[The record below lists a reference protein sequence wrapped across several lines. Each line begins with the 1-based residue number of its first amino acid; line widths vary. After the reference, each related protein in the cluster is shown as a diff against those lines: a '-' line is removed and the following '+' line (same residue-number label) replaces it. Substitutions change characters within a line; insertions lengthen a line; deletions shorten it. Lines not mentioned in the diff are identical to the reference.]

1 MIFRFLF
8 IIGLQSDK
16 LMGHSEEEVVGAL
29 VEEKQEGDTNQNL
42 PLNCKEEGGKGMKVE
57 KVDTMANN
65 NLQQLPL
72 DCLLDNKQIEANNKE
87 KEANKKEIKANNR
100 EKESNNQEKEANNK
114 EIESNNNQV
123 MPLNCLE
130 EVGCNLDTI
139 SALCLDSS
147 NK

>member
-1 MIFRFLF
+1 MGIGYVRPEFLDHLTV
-8 IIGLQSDK
+8 I
-16 LMGHSEEEVVGAL
+16 
-29 VEEKQEGDTNQNL
+29 
-42 PLNCKEEGGKGMKVE
+42 
-57 KVDTMANN
+57 
-65 NLQQLPL
+65 
-72 DCLLDNKQIEANNKE
+72 
-87 KEANKKEIKANNR
+87 IKANNR
-100 EKESNNQEKEANNK
+100 EKESNNQEKGANNK

>member
-1 MIFRFLF
+1 MIFRFPF
-8 IIGLQSDK
+8 RIGLQSDK
-16 LMGHSEEEVVGAL
+16 LMGHSEEEVFGAL
-29 VEEKQEGDTNQNL
+29 VEEKQEVDTNQNL
-42 PLNCKEEGGKGMKVE
+42 PLNCKEEVGKGVKVE
-57 KVDTMANN
+57 KVETMANN
-65 NLQQLPL
+65 NLQQLSL

-87 KEANKKEIKANNR
+87 KEANK
-100 EKESNNQEKEANNK
+100 K

>member
-1 MIFRFLF
+1 MIFRFPF
-8 IIGLQSDK
+8 RIGLQSDK
-16 LMGHSEEEVVGAL
+16 LMGHSEEEVFGAL
-29 VEEKQEGDTNQNL
+29 VEEKQEVDTNQNL
-42 PLNCKEEGGKGMKVE
+42 PLNCKEEGGKGVKVE
-57 KVDTMANN
+57 IVETMANN
-65 NLQQLPL
+65 NLQQLSL

-87 KEANKKEIKANNR
+87 KEV
-100 EKESNNQEKEANNK
+100 NNK

>member
-1 MIFRFLF
+1 MIFRFPF
-8 IIGLQSDK
+8 RIGLQSDK
-16 LMGHSEEEVVGAL
+16 LMGHSEEEVFGAL
-29 VEEKQEGDTNQNL
+29 VEEKQEVDTNQNL
-42 PLNCKEEGGKGMKVE
+42 PLNCKEEGGKGVKVE
-57 KVDTMANN
+57 IVETMANN
-65 NLQQLPL
+65 NLQQLSL

-87 KEANKKEIKANNR
+87 KEANYKEIEANNK
-100 EKESNNQEKEANNK
+100 EKESNNKEEKANNK

>member
-1 MIFRFLF
+1 
-8 IIGLQSDK
+8 
-16 LMGHSEEEVVGAL
+16 MGHSEEEVFGAL
-29 VEEKQEGDTNQNL
+29 VEEKQEVDTNQNL
-42 PLNCKEEGGKGMKVE
+42 PLNCKEEGGKGVKVE
-57 KVDTMANN
+57 IVETMANN
-65 NLQQLPL
+65 NLQQLSL

-87 KEANKKEIKANNR
+87 KEANK
-100 EKESNNQEKEANNK
+100 K

>member
-1 MIFRFLF
+1 MIFRFPF
-8 IIGLQSDK
+8 RIGLQSDK

-29 VEEKQEGDTNQNL
+29 VEEKQEVDTNQNL
-42 PLNCKEEGGKGMKVE
+42 PLNCKEEGGKGVKVE

-72 DCLLDNKQIEANNKE
+72 DCLLDNNQIETNNKE
-87 KEANKKEIKANNR
+87 KEANK
-100 EKESNNQEKEANNK
+100 K